1 MPGFAV
7 RGLLGALVAT
17 VVGLL
22 AVLFAAPV
30 ALAHDDL
37 VRSVPAAGETVTA
50 VPTEVSLT
58 FSAAIGE
65 QFAQVAVVD
74 DAGTTYQS
82 GPPVVRG
89 DTVTQA
95 VDGLPAQAALS
106 VNYRVV
112 SSDGHPIT
120 GSVPFTV
127 DEVVATPDPV
137 VTPSPSP
144 AEATTPRAEPAAQP
158 SEAPTASPVAVDA
171 TAATDTTGTAGGGIS
186 AALPWLVA
194 AAALTAAA
202 AGAYWWRRRSAPQA
216 SGDR

>member
-1 MPGFAV
+1 MPGVAV
-7 RGLLGALVAT
+7 RGLLGALIAVIVT
-17 VVGLL
+17 LL
-22 AVLFAAPV
+22 AAPA

-37 VRSVPAAGETVTA
+37 VASVPAAGETVTA

-74 DAGTTYQS
+74 DAGTTYQA

-89 DTVTQA
+89 DTVTQK
-95 VDGLPAQAALS
+95 VDGLPARAALS

-127 DEVVATPDPV
+127 DEVVATPAPLV
-137 VTPSPSP
+137 TPTPTPSPSP
-144 AEATTPRAEPAAQP
+144 EPDAAPSAEP
-158 SEAPTASPVAVDA
+158 TATPVPVDA
-171 TAATDTTGTAGGGIS
+171 TATTGGQSGDAS
-186 AALPWLVA
+186 AALPWLA
-194 AAALTAAA
+194 AAAVLTAGAA
-202 AGAYWWRRRSAPQA
+202 ATFWWRRRAARPA
-216 SGDR
+216 SGER